1 MSKKDFE
8 KKANNEDM
16 PADNLAEDMPKEQ
29 AAENNPEETAD
40 PADITAEEALSQ
52 LKDSHLRL
60 LAEYDNYRKRTL
72 KEKTELIKNGGE
84 KVLTGLLPVLDDF
97 QRALETID
105 KATDLNAVKEG
116 VELIFQK
123 FLAFLQQN
131 GVKPIEAVGKAFD
144 DELFEA
150 IAAVPAADEEQKGK
164 VIDDIQTGYTLNDKV
179 IRHSKV
185 VVAN

>member
-8 KKANNEDM
+8 EKTNNKDLS
-16 PADNLAEDMPKEQ
+16 ADNLAENMPNEQ
-29 AAENNPEETAD
+29 AAESNPEETVE
-40 PADITAEEALSQ
+40 PADITAEEEIAQ
-52 LKDSHLRL
+52 LKDSYLRL
-60 LAEYDNYRKRTL
+60 MAEYDNYRKRTF

-84 KVLTGLLPVLDDF
+84 KVLTGLLPVMDDF

-105 KATDLNAVKEG
+105 KATNLSAVKEG

-123 FLAFLQQN
+123 FLTFLQQN
-131 GVKPIEAVGKAFD
+131 AVKPIEAIGKAFD

-150 IAAVPAADEEQKGK
+150 IATVPAENKEQKGK

>member
-8 KKANNEDM
+8 EEANNEDVS
-16 PADNLAEDMPKEQ
+16 ADNLADDMPKEQ
-29 AAENNPEETAD
+29 AAESKPAEIVD
-40 PADITAEEALSQ
+40 PADITAEEELAQ

-60 LAEYDNYRKRTL
+60 MAEYDNYRKRTF

-84 KVLTGLLPVLDDF
+84 KVITGLLPVMDDF

-105 KATDLNAVKEG
+105 KATGLSAVKEG

-123 FLAFLQQN
+123 FLSFLQQN
-131 GVKPIEAVGKAFD
+131 GVKPIEAIGHAFD

-150 IAAVPAADEEQKGK
+150 VATVPATDEEQKGK